1 MFGDMADMETDLAA
15 LDEITYAETVDA
27 RGPQRQVWW
36 SWFSLALCRHCQKM
50 SSPWKVMMLGTRDE
64 PFVYV
69 DMFLTTI
76 RNSCEDESQRYQ
88 VWSGAFLVLKP
99 VHRLIYTH
107 VFL

>member
-1 MFGDMADMETDLAA
+1 MFGEMADMEMDLAA
-15 LDEITYAETVDA
+15 LNEITYAETVDA
-27 RGPQRQVWW
+27 RERQLQVWW

-64 PFVYV
+64 SFVYV
-69 DMFLTTI
+69 DTFLTTI
-76 RNSCEDESQRYQ
+76 RNSREDESRRYQ
-88 VWSGAFLVLKP
+88 VWSGVFLVLNP